1 MASKDRQPM
10 ESSSAAIFLRELKM
24 TKSRH
29 PIEPLF
35 SGEWA

>member
-1 MASKDRQPM
+1 M
-10 ESSSAAIFLRELKM
+10 EIVERGDISARTQNA
-24 TKSRH
+24 KSRH